1 MSYDWEY
8 VADETVVKEREDP
21 GREVCDLETC
31 EFSPVARDHLGQ
43 LLARAPQL
51 ESALLQVKDLI
62 EQCWQHDDAGRRVEG
77 ENPHSCAEVLDEL
90 LAMSPRIHAALG
102 MKEPRVATFAHRTI
116 VPPDVLNLI
125 HDALL
130 DAGKTDLAQRLQGN
144 GMDHPDYD
152 DYRVR
157 ALEVWENLDDS
168 DWDKDDDI
176 LVAPGDEGAYVAFW
190 RWIPARDEP

>member
-1 MSYDWEY
+1 MSTDWVYDAENTF
-8 VADETVVKEREDP
+8 VQERYEP
-21 GREVCDLETC
+21 HREVCNLGTC
-31 EFSPVARDHLGQ
+31 GFSPTARDHLGH
-43 LLARAPQL
+43 LLARTPHL
-51 ESALLQVKDLI
+51 KSVLLLVKDLV
-62 EQCWQHDDAGRRVEG
+62 EQCWQHDDVGRRIEG
-77 ENPHSCAEVLDEL
+77 ENPRSCAEVLDEL
-90 LAMSPRIHAALG
+90 LAMSPRIYAALG

-116 VPPDVLNLI
+116 VSADLLNLI

-130 DAGKTDLAQRLQGN
+130 DAGKTDLAQRLQLT

-157 ALEVWENLDDS
+157 ALDVWENLDDS